1 VPQVTQPIFT
11 VGGLKSNVNLEKPTI
26 QTAFREVSD
35 ALVQY
40 RRVREIR
47 TP

>member
-1 VPQVTQPIFT
+1 MPQVTQPIFT
-11 VGGLKSNVNLEKPTI
+11 AGGLKSNVNLEKPTI
-26 QTAFREVSD
+26 QPAFRERSD
-35 ALVQY
+35 AQVQY